1 MKFVELTEAQYQAF
15 FDSYPN
21 AHFWQS
27 VEMAH
32 MRADNGWKIE
42 YVGIADNDEVTSC
55 GISAFKGGLSRL
67 SCLHDPARP
76 AG

>member
-42 YVGIADNDEVTSC
+42 YVGIADND
-55 GISAFKGGLSRL
+55 
-67 SCLHDPARP
+67 
-76 AG
+76 